1 MTICKKCGKEIPD
14 GEELCEDC
22 RNTDHDTGESYL
34 DELMRDMGMDE
45 YRNLEGHKL
54 SERSVKSGEDKDTE
68 EAAGL
73 EEAAGPEEKIEPEEA
88 AGLEEDIPLMD
99 MLSELEVQME
109 EESGAEPEPE
119 PEIALEPEP
128 EPEIAIEPEPETE
141 IAIEP
146 EPEPEPE
153 PEIAIEP
160 APEPEP
166 ETEIALEPE
175 PESEPEMIEYEPDEP
190 EEQSYESNESRI
202 EEAGDD
208 IDELL
213 DILASED
220 EEFEEDDSNEDD
232 IEEMPAFEEEDS
244 ESPLE
249 SGPLPVPEAS
259 FFAEDEGGDI
269 FADGSDAGT
278 GEAPSV
284 EDVFQDALSA
294 VDYSG
299 DSADGGE
306 EEIFSLDEFGA
317 EETEGDTQG
326 DAVQDIALADPVK
339 PIRKKKEPKPKKE
352 KKDSFWKRIFG
363 NIITEQTAE
372 EEAKER
378 EMELADAEERAKLKE
393 EKKKQEAAAKQEKA
407 EQAKAEK
414 DRKAAEKAEKA
425 TAKAA
430 EKEEKKR
437 LKLEREANEVVGKIN
452 PVGATIVMV
461 FFGVIAIVVLLGT
474 QTFSY
479 SSAVNGAESHF
490 DKGDYEQAYESLSGV
505 EVSEKSTE
513 LADKVRICMQLQKE
527 LNSYTNYYEMK
538 MYLEALDSLMKGIRS
553 YDENKTKADDYGI
566 LGQYNALEGQI
577 AQNLYSEFG
586 VSESQARNING
597 MESQEEYTARLEEI
611 ISRWEEK
618 MRADER

>member
-68 EAAGL
+68 EAAEP
-73 EEAAGPEEKIEPEEA
+73 EEAAGPEEKTEPEEA
-88 AGLEEDIPLMD
+88 AEPEEDIPLMD
-99 MLSELEVQME
+99 MLSELGAQME
-109 EESGAEPEPE
+109 GESGVKPESEIALEPEPEPE

-128 EPEIAIEPEPETE
+128 EPEIAIEPAPESEPEV
-141 IAIEP
+141 AIEP
-146 EPEPEPE
+146 
-153 PEIAIEP
+153 
-160 APEPEP
+160 
-166 ETEIALEPE
+166 EPE
-175 PESEPEMIEYEPDEP
+175 PESEPEMVEYEPDEP
-190 EEQSYESNESRI
+190 EEQPYESNESRI

-220 EEFEEDDSNEDD
+220 EEFEEDDSNEGD
-232 IEEMPAFEEEDS
+232 IEEMPVFEEEGS

-317 EETEGDTQG
+317 EETEGDTQE

-407 EQAKAEK
+407 ELAKAEK

-586 VSESQARNING
+586 VSESQARSING